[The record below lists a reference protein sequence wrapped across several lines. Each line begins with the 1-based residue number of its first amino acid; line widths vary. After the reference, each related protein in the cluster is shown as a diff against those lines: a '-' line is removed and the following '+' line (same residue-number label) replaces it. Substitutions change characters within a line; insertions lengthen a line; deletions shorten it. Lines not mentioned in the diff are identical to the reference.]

1 MRNDT
6 RLSRMLHVLIDP
18 YGPPRRAGDFRSH
31 RADARH
37 QPGGGA
43 TDHGAAEER
52 RLREFGEGPSRRL
65 AAGQAVGGHHLAGY
79 PPGAGSVLDRS
90 WSRTSPW
97 PWASRRCSSP
107 LPWPG
112 KAPCGWRYSPTWAP
126 ACWWCST
133 VCDCCASVSER
144 PHWPPPAPL
153 RWGFFLPWEKHKQAM
168 AYLLGT
174 LPWLPASRSKAPY
187 DELS

>member
-1 MRNDT
+1 MGAAGTDT
-6 RLSRMLHVLIDP
+6 AIETAGVALMDDDLRKLPQFVRLSRTTHAILVQNI
-18 YGPPRRAGDFRSH
+18 
-31 RADARH
+31 
-37 QPGGGA
+37 
-43 TDHGAAEER
+43 T
-52 RLREFGEGPSRRL
+52 L
-65 AAGQAVGGHHLAGY
+65 ALGIKAVFLALTL
-79 PPGAGSVLDRS
+79 A
-90 WSRTSPW
+90 
-97 PWASRRCSSP
+97 
-107 LPWPG
+107 G